1 VSAGQ
6 EDMVSGTVVLVG
18 IALSFEHWVDDDPA
32 GLAER
37 LGVGGQGRRSKD
49 VSCVHSSMSRGP

>member
-1 VSAGQ
+1 
-6 EDMVSGTVVLVG
+6 MVSGTVVLVG